1 MSKVIL
7 KTICFLCVIIL
18 SLACASSSGAVT
30 ITDSDFYYPDRN
42 IVPTGKEG
50 LEPGQSATAIN
61 FTGVTS
67 GINGVKIVFNES
79 IVDDFSFRTGNSTDM
94 TTWGAPTTP
103 TVAVADNEATIAWS
117 SNPVTNGWLEVTYAP
132 DNLSLYF
139 GNLIGDANL
148 NGSVTPNDALL
159 IINYLNS
166 GASSEE
172 EAYDINNDGAISPVD
187 VLVIINILNQSDG
200 VDTPTL
206 VSGPFSAGSSQPVY
220 WFPVDTTPFSL
231 YEPTEPVSI
240 LSYDNIDDYSSF
252 SGLALIGGQDEQ
264 YALAVV
270 PKVAEPATILLVG
283 FGLIGL
289 AGLRRK
295 FK

>member
-1 MSKVIL
+1 MNIIMK
-7 KTICFLCVIIL
+7 KMFFLCMLIL
-18 SLACASSSGAVT
+18 VLTFASPSGALT
-30 ITDSDFYYPDRN
+30 ITDSYFYYPDRDV
-42 IVPTGKEG
+42 VPTGKKG
-50 LEPGQSATAIN
+50 LEPEQSATSSN

-67 GINGVKIVFNES
+67 GINGVKIVFDGA
-79 IVDDFSFRTGNSTDM
+79 IVDDFDFRTGNSTDM
-94 TTWGAPTTP
+94 TTWGTPTTP
-103 TVAVADNEATIAWS
+103 TVAVVGNEATITWS

-139 GNLIGDANL
+139 GNLIGDVNL

-166 GASSEE
+166 GASSGG

-187 VLVIINILNQSDG
+187 ALVIINILNQSAEGDS
-200 VDTPTL
+200 PTI
-206 VSGPFSAGSSQPVY
+206 VSGPFSAISSQPVY

-231 YEPTEPVSI
+231 YEPTGPVSI
-240 LSYDNIDDYSSF
+240 LSYDNIDYDSSF
-252 SGLALIGGQDEQ
+252 SGLSLIGGQDEQ

-289 AGLRRK
+289 AGFRRK
-295 FK
+295 FKK